1 MQYESNAIRAE
12 SHQKRNG
19 EVLNDCEL
27 VQEQLY
33 VAARLGRIDRG
44 RFADIARQL
53 QREGESDYLTWLI
66 HRHPNIEDAQE
77 VTKRDL
83 RRATV
88 TWQAKAL
95 ARGRRSKITKV
106 NS

>member
-1 MQYESNAIRAE
+1 MQCGSNAIRAE
-12 SHQKRNG
+12 SHQKRDG
-19 EVLNDCEL
+19 EVLDDYEL

-33 VAARLGRIDRG
+33 VAARLGRIDRAQ
-44 RFADIARQL
+44 FADIARQL
-53 QREGESDYLTWLI
+53 QRDGESDYLSWLI
-66 HRHPNIEDAQE
+66 QRHPDIENAKD
-77 VTKRDL
+77 VTRRDL

-95 ARGRRSKITKV
+95 ARGRRSKLTKV

>member
-1 MQYESNAIRAE
+1 MQCESNAVRTE
-12 SHQKRNG
+12 SHQKRG
-19 EVLNDCEL
+19 EVLDSYEL

-66 HRHPNIEDAQE
+66 QRHPDIEDAQD
-77 VTKRDL
+77 VTRRDL

-88 TWQAKAL
+88 TWKAKAL
-95 ARGRRSKITKV
+95 AKGKRSK
-106 NS
+106 

>member
-1 MQYESNAIRAE
+1 MQCESNAVRTE
-12 SHQKRNG
+12 SHQKRG
-19 EVLNDCEL
+19 EVLDDCEL
-27 VQEQLY
+27 AQEQLY
-33 VAARLGRIDRG
+33 VAARLGRIDRA

-66 HRHPNIEDAQE
+66 QRHPDIEDAQD
-77 VTKRDL
+77 VTRRDL
-83 RRATV
+83 RRAIV

-95 ARGRRSKITKV
+95 ARGRRSKLTKV